1 MAGLRQ
7 SISNEAPRLDKWL
20 WAVRLYK
27 TRSLAI
33 AACQAGHVKIDEKRV
48 KPSRPVRLGEVIE
61 ARTGDIVRRYRV
73 LAFLERRVGAKV
85 VPEFAEDLTPPEE
98 LANRC
103 EPRLEPLFHRPKG
116 TGRPTKRDRRLL
128 DQVGL

>member
-1 MAGLRQ
+1 MGALQ
-7 SISNEAPRLDKWL
+7 TIIPSDAPRLDKWL

-33 AACQAGHVKIDEKRV
+33 AACQAGHVKIDDQRV

-73 LAFLERRVGAKV
+73 LAFLERRVGAGM
-85 VPEFAEDLTPPEE
+85 VPQFAEDLTPPGE
-98 LANRC
+98 LTKRR

-116 TGRPTKRDRRLL
+116 AGRPTKRDRRLL
-128 DQVGL
+128 DEVGL